1 VLALEMTDAGAGS
14 SDVLGFS
21 PITKTKNS
29 QTKIVCGGVSTFD
42 ALANRSIGANCTG
55 PSGNSFFDH
64 GQIIIRSSR
73 CEKRK
78 GFETG
83 V

>member
-1 VLALEMTDAGAGS
+1 MQGPAFTMLLD
-14 SDVLGFS
+14 FS

-29 QTKIVCGGVSTFD
+29 QTKIVCGGVFTFD

-73 CEKRK
+73 GEKRK